1 MILYDFFIF
10 SVCWFWLDKYGDSV
24 QYKLYFLGV
33 FYEVSYRF
41 SFFHVEGLSPEKAM
55 LMFISPGYFY
65 VVISSFGKVDDGS
78 VRIKKHLL
86 SIVAGSILYI
96 FVLGGWLFEFILT
109 V

>member
-10 SVCWFWLDKYGDSV
+10 SVCWFWLGKYGDSV

-33 FYEVSYRF
+33 FCEVSYRL
-41 SFFHVEGLSPEKAM
+41 SFFHIETLSPEETMMM
-55 LMFISPGYFY
+55 LVAPGYFH

-86 SIVAGSILYI
+86 SIVAGSVLYI
-96 FVLGGWLFEFILT
+96 FVLGGWLFEFILI